1 MTELRLAHTAQLV
14 GADRRAVRALLDL
27 AFDGD
32 MSDQDWEHAI
42 GGMHA
47 LVWDGSRLVAHGSV
61 VQRRL
66 LHGGRALRTGYVEA
80 IGVHPE
86 RRGEGHAGQVMAAL
100 EAIIRRGYD
109 LGALSSSEMAL
120 GFYTAR
126 GWQPWRGPSAVL
138 APDGLRRT
146 PDDDD
151 GIFVLPGETPLDLDG
166 EIACD
171 WRDGDVW

>member
-14 GADRRAVRALLDL
+14 GAERRAARTLLDL

-32 MSDQDWEHAI
+32 LSDQDWEHAI

-47 LVWDGSRLVAHGSV
+47 LVWDGNRLVAHGSV

-66 LHGGRALRTGYVEA
+66 LHRGRALRTGFVEA
-80 IGVHPE
+80 IGVHPD

-109 LGALSSSEMAL
+109 LGALGSSDMAL
-120 GFYTAR
+120 GFYAAR
-126 GWQPWRGPSAVL
+126 GWQRWRGATAVL
-138 APDGLRRT
+138 APEGLRRT
-146 PDDDD
+146 PDDD
-151 GIFVLPGETPLDLDG
+151 GIFVLPGEVPLDLDG
-166 EIACD
+166 ELACD